1 MTILSSPN
9 QASKQQ
15 LSQDVLP
22 PARLKQPRKKVN
34 DNCTLLPW
42 QKAHY
47 SLVSPRQPSSRAL
60 LVVQLLASVSKTI
73 LFFCPSCGSIS
84 IPFSLFP
91 KKKKKNL
98 QDSKYK
104 TKFLWKLSFLVKVL
118 TKPLRDF
125 GVQIALS

>member
-34 DNCTLLPW
+34 DNCILLPW

-84 IPFSLFP
+84 IPFQISLFP
-91 KKKKKNL
+91 KKKKKLFKIQNIKPN
-98 QDSKYK
+98 SCG
-104 TKFLWKLSFLVKVL
+104 SFL
-118 TKPLRDF
+118 F
-125 GVQIALS
+125 

>member
-34 DNCTLLPW
+34 DNCILLPW

-47 SLVSPRQPSSRAL
+47 SLVSPRQPSSCAL
-60 LVVQLLASVSKTI
+60 LVVQLLTGVSRTI
-73 LFFCPSCGSIS
+73 LFLCPSCVSIS
-84 IPFSLFP
+84 FQISLFP
-91 KKKKKNL
+91 KKEIV